1 MKYMRNAP
9 LVGGKIRLTR
19 DVMPVLNPY
28 DDTIIGEV
36 GRSDERVV
44 EEAIAAAISGFQ
56 LSKTLPR
63 HERARVLRKAS
74 EFILSRENEIAQVL
88 TLEVGKTINE
98 AHGEV
103 KRCADT
109 LLLSSEAAKKLAG
122 REVPFDASEAGRR
135 KWGFF
140 TRVPAGPVVS
150 IVPFNFPLNLAA
162 HKVGPAIAAGC
173 SIIIK
178 PASKT
183 PFSAFILAESLLE
196 AGLPPEVISVITG
209 PGSSVGEMLVRSEG
223 VRVITFTGSA
233 AVGKRISRL
242 AGLKRL
248 TMELGSN
255 SGVLILDDADI
266 PLAVSKIRKGAFAL
280 AGQVCISVQRVYVQ
294 RGVYQRFLDE
304 FVPRVESIRMGNPM
318 LQTTEMGPIID
329 KANVSR
335 ITKLVEQAISA
346 GGKIVTGGHPRGN
359 FFEPTVITNVKEDLP
374 IVRDEL
380 FAPVVVVN
388 PVDSFEEGVSRLADS
403 RYGLQAGIFTKN
415 IELAREAFD
424 RIEAG
429 GIWVNEVPTF
439 RTDLMPYGGVKDSGI
454 GREGPEYAIEAMT
467 EIKLFGVN
475 RLGEHRRG

>member
-1 MKYMRNAP
+1 MRNAP

-28 DDTIIGEV
+28 DGTIIGEV
-36 GRSDERVV
+36 GKSDERVV
-44 EEAIAAAISGFQ
+44 EEAVAAAVSGFE
-56 LSKTLPR
+56 LSKTLTR
-63 HERARVLRKAS
+63 SARARILKKAS
-74 EFILSRENEIAQVL
+74 ELILSREDEIARVI

-98 AHGEV
+98 ARGEV
-103 KRCADT
+103 RRCANT

-122 REVPFDASEAGRR
+122 CEIPFDAAENGER

-140 TRVPAGPVVS
+140 ARVPAGPVVS

-196 AGLPPEVISVITG
+196 AGLPPEIISVVPG

-242 AGLKRL
+242 AGLKKL

-255 SGVLILDDADI
+255 SGVLILDDATI
-266 PLAVSKIRKGAFAL
+266 PLAASKVRKGAFAL

-294 RGVYQRFLDE
+294 RQVYQRFLDE
-304 FVPRVESIRMGNPM
+304 LIPQVKSIRMGNPM
-318 LQTTEMGPIID
+318 LQTTDMGPIID
-329 KANVSR
+329 KANLSR
-335 ITKLVEQAISA
+335 ITELVQQTLSS

-359 FFEPTVITNVKEDLP
+359 FFEPTVITNVREDMP
-374 IVRDEL
+374 IVRDEA

-388 PVDSFEEGVSRLADS
+388 PVDSFEEGVSRLANS
-403 RYGLQAGIFTKN
+403 RYGLQAGLFTKD
-415 IELAREAFD
+415 IELAREAFN
-424 RIEAG
+424 RIDAG
-429 GIWVNEVPTF
+429 GVWVNEVPTF

-454 GREGPEYAIEAMT
+454 GREGPEYAIESMT

-475 RLGEHRRG
+475 RLGGHRQG